1 MSVRSFTYLALTIA
15 AVHAHDA
22 RAAPTSTCVF
32 TSTPASSPFAAGSL
46 EEKVLTGKIA
56 AAAAGKARDAAVND
70 LYSYWSGSPPVH
82 AVSVSKRERVAI
94 SLANPPTTRMRV
106 SFDSPGGGH
115 HEIEW
120 DPAVAS
126 ELSRVISLEGPATSA
141 TREWQ
146 VSVSV
151 DPLPYSQSAG
161 TVVVH
166 TRFTRFS
173 ANGASDTASL
183 AGTYS
188 ALVAAIG
195 PGSQANLPTNS
206 TDLTQWPAPVLSFH
220 CDPPPMTIDDEQFV
234 AATASAQAG
243 GMRGFGVAPTFVTDT
258 LSLLTEIAIDR
269 AKAGAVQLLK
279 KRLVAPFCGDD
290 DNKAKLSLETL
301 GLDSDEPA
309 LPRTCGVLESIRL
322 EDLLSTGRPLLTALR
337 DDVRFTIAPA
347 AIKKLT
353 TNETK
358 RAALGLAL
366 NVLNTAID
374 HGGFDGLQGQLVLG
388 MLGSLEKVGPQLS
401 GPIVASI
408 NGAIS
413 SAFANLQ
420 ALGAAEAA
428 KVGAKC
434 TTDLACV
441 QLAATKLGVGCSS
454 IADCQGKLVAAVKAK
469 LATSVGS
476 LSWLQDNVL
485 DQVTPALVTAVHG
498 NTTAKQLL
506 GYGCQARLVVAVV
519 KRCSRQSCAVSE
531 ITEMLAKPA
540 EHFAPDTRMPG
551 ALCWSGSAYLT
562 PSGEVEKVTELV
574 LEGMRLAAPVVD
586 GRGRERAKAAIQLF
600 VMLVQRWEES
610 AGASGSAYL
619 TTFAELATALIDE
632 DYGTALGRSVRLAEQ
647 FSTDAKVKGPVAKL
661 ATLIGSVATYA
672 TVYRATKD
680 DDTNAARAARK
691 EALSSIIDSATDRT
705 GREGEW
711 ITSLGSNVGLSAT
724 FVSRDAPLDDGKFD
738 PALRVPFGVSVEWLP
753 TQTNPE
759 IGFRFGLQIADLG
772 QFVREGSDDKL
783 DDDIAWS
790 DFISPGVEVGALLGF
805 LHPALNVSVHAAY
818 APSIKFADGDAKDG
832 AWRYG
837 ISVGYYV
844 PFFDLN

>member
-1 MSVRSFTYLALTIA
+1 MSVRRFSCLALTVA
-15 AVHAHDA
+15 ALQAHEA
-22 RAAPTSTCVF
+22 RAATSCSF
-32 TSTPASSPFAAGSL
+32 ASKGALS
-46 EEKVLTGKIA
+46 EKEVADKIKA
-56 AAAAGKARDAAVND
+56 AADNVVAAGKGDSAARDLALSV
-70 LYSYWSGSPPVH
+70 LYTQWRSGVGVH
-82 AVSVSKRERVAI
+82 TISVTKRERVAI

-126 ELSRVISLEGPATSA
+126 ELSRVITLEGPASTSP
-141 TREWQ
+141 REWQ
-146 VSVSV
+146 VSASV

-166 TRFTRFS
+166 TRFARFS
-173 ANGASDTASL
+173 KEGAGDVSAL
-183 AGTYS
+183 AGTYT

-195 PGSQANLPTNS
+195 PGSQPNTPTIG
-206 TDLTQWPAPVLSFH
+206 TDLTAWPAPILTFH
-220 CDPPPMTIDDEQFV
+220 CGATPPTIDDEQFV
-234 AATASAQAG
+234 AATVSTQTG
-243 GMRGFGVAPTFVTDT
+243 GMRGFGVAPAFVTDT

-269 AKAGAVQLLK
+269 AKAGAVKLLK
-279 KRLVAPFCGDD
+279 ERLVAPFCGDD
-290 DNKAKLSLETL
+290 DKKAKLSLKTL
-301 GLDSDEPA
+301 GLGSDDPA

-353 TNETK
+353 SNETK

-374 HGGFDGLQGQLVLG
+374 HGGFDGLQGQLVLD

-401 GPIVASI
+401 SEVAT
-408 NGAIS
+408 AIDAQIDA
-413 SAFANLQ
+413 AFANFQ
-420 ALGAAEAA
+420 ALVVAEAA
-428 KVGAKC
+428 KVGA
-434 TTDLACV
+434 ACANDV
-441 QLAATKLGVGCSS
+441 ACAQLAATKLGVSCSS
-454 IADCQGKLVAAVKAK
+454 VDDCKTKLVAAVKTK
-469 LATSVGS
+469 LTTSVGD
-476 LSWLQDNVL
+476 LRWDTNGVL
-485 DQVTPALVTAVHG
+485 DTMRPALVTAVHG
-498 NTTAKQLL
+498 NATAKQVL

-519 KRCSRQSCAVSE
+519 KRCSRQGCAVSE
-531 ITEMLAKPA
+531 ITDMLEKPA
-540 EHFAPDTRMPG
+540 DHFTKDDRLPG
-551 ALCWSGSAYLT
+551 ALCWAGDTYLK
-562 PSGEVEKVTELV
+562 PSGEAEKITELV
-574 LEGMRLAAPVVD
+574 LEGMRLAAPLVD

-600 VMLVQRWEES
+600 VKLVQRWEEG
-610 AGASGSAYL
+610 AGATGSAYL

-632 DYGTALGRSVRLAEQ
+632 DYGTALGRAVRLAEQ
-647 FSTDAKVKGPVAKL
+647 FSTDKKVKGPVAKL

-680 DDTNAARAARK
+680 DDTQAARAARK

-705 GREGEW
+705 GRAGEW
-711 ITSLGSNVGLSAT
+711 ITSLGSNVGVSAT
-724 FVSRDAPLDDGKFD
+724 FVSRDVPLDDGKFD

-772 QFVREGSDDKL
+772 QFVREGSDDEL

-805 LHPALNVSVHAAY
+805 LHPALNLSVHAAY
-818 APSIKFADGDAKDG
+818 APSLKFAEDDAKDG